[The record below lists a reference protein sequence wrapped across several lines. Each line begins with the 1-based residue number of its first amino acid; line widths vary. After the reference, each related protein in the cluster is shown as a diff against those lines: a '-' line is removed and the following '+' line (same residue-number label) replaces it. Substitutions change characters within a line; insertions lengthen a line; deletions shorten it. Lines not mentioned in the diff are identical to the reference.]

1 MLTAIIVNDREP
13 RSELDC
19 SVCGKKIAQGYTR
32 DLGTR
37 ILYDCFR
44 CFSIDEVTTEVVT
57 GPGETRRAAQSRG

>member
-13 RSELDC
+13 RRELDC
-19 SVCGKKIAQGYTR
+19 SVCGRKITQGYTR

-44 CFSIDEVTTEVVT
+44 CFSIDEVATDAVMGT
-57 GPGETRRAAQSRG
+57 GGEKRVAQS

>member
-13 RSELDC
+13 RAELDC
-19 SVCGKKIAQGYTR
+19 SVCGKKIGQGYTR

-44 CFSIDEVTTEVVT
+44 CFSIDEVATEAVMQAD
-57 GPGETRRAAQSRG
+57 ERRAARS

>member
-19 SVCGKKIAQGYTR
+19 SVCGKKIGQGYTR

-37 ILYDCFR
+37 IMYDCFR
-44 CFSIDEVTTEVVT
+44 CFSIDEVATEVVLDADDKK
-57 GPGETRRAAQSRG
+57 RAARS

>member
-13 RSELDC
+13 RRDLDC
-19 SVCGKKIAQGYTR
+19 SVCGRKITEGYTR

-44 CFSIDEVTTEVVT
+44 CFSIDEVATEVAM
-57 GPGETRRAAQSRG
+57 GTRGGRRVAQS

>member
-13 RSELDC
+13 RRELDC
-19 SVCGKKIAQGYTR
+19 SVCGKRIQQGYTR

-44 CFSIDEVTTEVVT
+44 CFSVDEVATEAVMGV
-57 GPGETRRAAQSRG
+57 GGQKRVARS